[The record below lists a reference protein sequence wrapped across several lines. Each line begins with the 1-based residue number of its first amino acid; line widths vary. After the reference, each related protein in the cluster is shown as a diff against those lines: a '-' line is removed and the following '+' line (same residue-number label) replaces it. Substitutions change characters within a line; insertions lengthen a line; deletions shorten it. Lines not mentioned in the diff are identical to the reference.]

1 MKHLFTSEMRQQL
14 AASRAIATV
23 TVQNV
28 EDAKPLADALLAG
41 GINAVEITLR
51 TPAALEVMKII
62 ADNYSEM
69 IVMAG
74 TVITPIQVLQ
84 VQDAGATCAVAPGM
98 NARVLQAALEAKLP
112 FAPGIATPSEI
123 EQALEFNCDI
133 LKLFPA
139 EPMGGLKYLKSMQA
153 PYAHL
158 DLQFIPLGGLTAE
171 NAEDYLQEDII
182 LAVGGSWIA
191 NASAINS
198 GDWEGITQRAK
209 TVMQQSELES
219 NKN

>member
-14 AASRAIATV
+14 AASRALATV

-41 GINAVEITLR
+41 GINAVEITMR
-51 TPAALEVMKII
+51 TPAALEVIKII

-69 IVMAG
+69 LVMAG
-74 TVITPIQVLQ
+74 TVLTPTQVRQ

-98 NARVLQAALEAKLP
+98 NSRVLQVAIEAQLP
-112 FAPGIATPSEI
+112 LAPGVATPSEI
-123 EQALEFNCDI
+123 EQALEFDCDI
-133 LKLFPA
+133 LKFFPA

-171 NAEDYLQEDII
+171 NAEDYLREDII

-191 NASAINS
+191 SESAITS
-198 GDWEGITQRAK
+198 SDWAGITHRAN
-209 TVMQQSELES
+209 TVIQQS
-219 NKN
+219 

>member
-1 MKHLFTSEMRQQL
+1 MKHLFTSKMRQQL

-23 TVQNV
+23 TVRKI

-41 GINAVEITLR
+41 GINAVEITMR
-51 TPAALEVMKII
+51 TPVALQVMKII
-62 ADNYSEM
+62 AENYSEM
-69 IVMAG
+69 LVMAG
-74 TVITPIQVLQ
+74 TVLTPIQVRQ

-98 NARVLQAALEAKLP
+98 NTRVLQAAIEAQLP

-123 EQALEFNCDI
+123 EQALEFDCDI
-133 LKLFPA
+133 LKFFPA
-139 EPMGGLKYLKSMQA
+139 ESMGGLKYLKSMQA

-191 NASAINS
+191 SESAITS
-198 GDWEGITQRAK
+198 GDWVGITQRANA
-209 TVMQQSELES
+209 VMQ
-219 NKN
+219 

>member
-23 TVQNV
+23 TVQNI

-41 GINAVEITLR
+41 GINAVEITMR

-74 TVITPIQVLQ
+74 TVIKPIQVLQ
-84 VQDAGATCAVAPGM
+84 VQDAGAICAVAPGM

-112 FAPGIATPSEI
+112 FAPGIATSSEI
-123 EQALEFNCDI
+123 EQALEFDCDI
-133 LKLFPA
+133 LKFFPS

-198 GDWEGITQRAK
+198 GDWVGITERANA
-209 TVMQQSELES
+209 VMLQSQLES
-219 NKN
+219 NTN

>member
-41 GINAVEITLR
+41 GINAVEITMR

-69 IVMAG
+69 LVMAG
-74 TVITPIQVLQ
+74 TVLTPNQVRQ

-98 NARVLQAALEAKLP
+98 NPLVLQAAIEAQLP
-112 FAPGIATPSEI
+112 FAPGVATPSEI
-123 EQALEFNCDI
+123 EQALEFDCDI
-133 LKLFPA
+133 LKFFPS

-171 NAEDYLQEDII
+171 NAEDYLREDII

-209 TVMQQSELES
+209 AVMQQSELES
-219 NKN
+219 NTN

>member
-1 MKHLFTSEMRQQL
+1 MKQLFTSEMRQQL

-41 GINAVEITLR
+41 GINAVEITMR

-74 TVITPIQVLQ
+74 TVITPIQVRQ

-98 NARVLQAALEAKLP
+98 NERVLQAALEAKLP

-123 EQALEFNCDI
+123 EQALDFDCDI

-171 NAEDYLQEDII
+171 NAEDYLQENII

-198 GDWEGITQRAK
+198 GDWVGITERANA
-209 TVMQQSELES
+209 VMQQSQLKS
-219 NKN
+219 NTN

>member
-23 TVQNV
+23 TVRNI

-41 GINAVEITLR
+41 GINAVEITMR
-51 TPAALEVMKII
+51 TPVALQVMEII
-62 ADNYSEM
+62 AENYSEM
-69 IVMAG
+69 LVMAG
-74 TVITPIQVLQ
+74 TVLTPIQVRQ
-84 VQDAGATCAVAPGM
+84 VQDAGAVSAVAPGM
-98 NARVLQAALEAKLP
+98 NSRVLQAAIEAQLP

-123 EQALEFNCDI
+123 EQALEFDCDI
-133 LKLFPA
+133 LKFFPA
-139 EPMGGLKYLKSMQA
+139 ESMGGLKYLKSMQA

-191 NASAINS
+191 SESAITS
-198 GDWEGITQRAK
+198 GDWVGITQRANA
-209 TVMQQSELES
+209 VMQQS
-219 NKN
+219 

>member
-1 MKHLFTSEMRQQL
+1 MKHLFTSKMRQRL

-23 TVQNV
+23 TVRNI

-41 GINAVEITLR
+41 GINAVEITMR
-51 TPAALEVMKII
+51 TPVALQVMKII
-62 ADNYSEM
+62 AENYSEM
-69 IVMAG
+69 LVMAG
-74 TVITPIQVLQ
+74 TVLTPIQVRQ

-98 NARVLQAALEAKLP
+98 NTRVLQAAIEAQLP
-112 FAPGIATPSEI
+112 FAPGVATPSEI
-123 EQALEFNCDI
+123 EQALEFDCDI
-133 LKLFPA
+133 LKFFPA
-139 EPMGGLKYLKSMQA
+139 ESLGGLKYLKSMQA

-191 NASAINS
+191 SESAITS
-198 GDWEGITQRAK
+198 GDWVGITQRANA
-209 TVMQQSELES
+209 VMQ
-219 NKN
+219 

>member
-1 MKHLFTSEMRQQL
+1 MRQQL

-23 TVQNV
+23 TVQNI

-41 GINAVEITLR
+41 GINAVEITMR

-62 ADNYSEM
+62 ADNYSGM
-69 IVMAG
+69 LVMAG
-74 TVITPIQVLQ
+74 TVITPTQVRQ

-98 NARVLQAALEAKLP
+98 NSRVLQAAIEAQLP
-112 FAPGIATPSEI
+112 FAPGVATPSEV
-123 EQALEFNCDI
+123 EQALEFDCDI
-133 LKLFPA
+133 LKFFPA

-191 NASAINS
+191 SESAINS
-198 GDWEGITQRAK
+198 SDWVGITQRANA
-209 TVMQQSELES
+209 VMQQL
-219 NKN
+219 

>member
-1 MKHLFTSEMRQQL
+1 MRQQL

-23 TVQNV
+23 TVRNI

-41 GINAVEITLR
+41 GINAVEITMR
-51 TPAALEVMKII
+51 TPVALQVMEII
-62 ADNYSEM
+62 AKNYSEM
-69 IVMAG
+69 LVMAG
-74 TVITPIQVLQ
+74 TVLTPIQVRQ

-98 NARVLQAALEAKLP
+98 NTRVLQAAIEALLP

-123 EQALEFNCDI
+123 EQALEFDCDI
-133 LKLFPA
+133 LKFFPA
-139 EPMGGLKYLKSMQA
+139 EPMGGLKYLKSMQV

-191 NASAINS
+191 SESAITS
-198 GDWEGITQRAK
+198 GDWVGITQRANA
-209 TVMQQSELES
+209 VMQKS
-219 NKN
+219 

>member
-1 MKHLFTSEMRQQL
+1 MKHLFTPQMRKQL

-41 GINAVEITLR
+41 GIKAVEVTMR
-51 TPAALEVMKII
+51 TPAAPAVMRSI
-62 ADNYSEM
+62 ANNYPEM
-69 IVMAG
+69 LVMAG
-74 TVITPIQVLQ
+74 TVITPQQVLD
-84 VQDAGATCAVAPGM
+84 VRDVGASCAVAPGT
-98 NARVLQAALEAKLP
+98 NAHVIEAALAAGLA

-123 EQALEFNCDI
+123 ETALEYGCDI

-139 EPMGGLKYLKSMQA
+139 EPMGGLAYLKNMQA

-158 DLQFIPLGGLTAE
+158 GIKYIPLGGLTAD
-171 NAEDYLQEDII
+171 NAEDYLKEDII

-198 GDWEGITQRAK
+198 GDWAGITQRAAA
-209 TVMQQSELES
+209 VMNRS
-219 NKN
+219 

>member
-1 MKHLFTSEMRQQL
+1 MKHLFTSEIRQQL

-41 GINAVEITLR
+41 GINAVEITMR
-51 TPAALEVMKII
+51 TPAALEVIKII

-69 IVMAG
+69 LVMAG
-74 TVITPIQVLQ
+74 TVLTPTQVRQ

-98 NARVLQAALEAKLP
+98 NSRVLQVAIEAQLP
-112 FAPGIATPSEI
+112 LAPGVATPSEI
-123 EQALEFNCDI
+123 EQALEFDCDI
-133 LKLFPA
+133 LKFFPA

-171 NAEDYLQEDII
+171 NAEDYLREDII

-191 NASAINS
+191 SESAITS
-198 GDWEGITQRAK
+198 SDWAGITHRAN
-209 TVMQQSELES
+209 TVIQQS
-219 NKN
+219 

>member
-1 MKHLFTSEMRQQL
+1 MKHLFTSKMRQQL

-23 TVQNV
+23 TLQNV

-41 GINAVEITLR
+41 GINAVEITMR
-51 TPAALEVMKII
+51 TPAALDVMKII
-62 ADNYSEM
+62 ADNYSGM
-69 IVMAG
+69 LVMAG
-74 TVITPIQVLQ
+74 TVITPTQVRQ

-98 NARVLQAALEAKLP
+98 NSRVLQAAIEAQLP
-112 FAPGIATPSEI
+112 FAPGVATPSEV
-123 EQALEFNCDI
+123 EQALGFDCDI
-133 LKLFPA
+133 LKFFPA

-191 NASAINS
+191 SESAINS
-198 GDWEGITQRAK
+198 SDWVGITQRASA
-209 TVMQQSELES
+209 VMQQL
-219 NKN
+219 

>member
-1 MKHLFTSEMRQQL
+1 MKHLFTSELRQQL
-14 AASRAIATV
+14 ATSRAIATV

-28 EDAKPLADALLAG
+28 EDAKPLAEALLAG
-41 GINAVEITLR
+41 GIIAVEITMR
-51 TPAALEVMKII
+51 TPVALKVMKII

-74 TVITPIQVLQ
+74 TVITPIQVRQ

-98 NARVLQAALEAKLP
+98 NERVLQAALETKLP

-123 EQALEFNCDI
+123 EQALEFDCDI

-198 GDWEGITQRAK
+198 GDWVGITERANA
-209 TVMQQSELES
+209 VIQQSQLES
-219 NKN
+219 NTD

>member
-23 TVQNV
+23 TVRNI

-41 GINAVEITLR
+41 GINAVEITMR
-51 TPAALEVMKII
+51 TPVALQVMKII
-62 ADNYSEM
+62 AENYSEM
-69 IVMAG
+69 LVMAG
-74 TVITPIQVLQ
+74 TVLTPIQVRQ
-84 VQDAGATCAVAPGM
+84 VQDAGATCAVAPGI
-98 NARVLQAALEAKLP
+98 NTRVLQAAIEAQLP
-112 FAPGIATPSEI
+112 FAPGITTPSEI
-123 EQALEFNCDI
+123 EQALEFDCDI
-133 LKLFPA
+133 LKFFPA
-139 EPMGGLKYLKSMQA
+139 ESMGGLKYLKSMQA

-191 NASAINS
+191 SESAITS
-198 GDWEGITQRAK
+198 GDWVGITQRANA
-209 TVMQQSELES
+209 VMQQS
-219 NKN
+219 

>member
-41 GINAVEITLR
+41 GINAVEITMR

-62 ADNYSEM
+62 AENYSEM
-69 IVMAG
+69 LVMAG
-74 TVITPIQVLQ
+74 TVITPIQVRQ
-84 VQDAGATCAVAPGM
+84 VQDAGATCAVAPGI
-98 NARVLQAALEAKLP
+98 NARVLQAAIEAQLP

-123 EQALEFNCDI
+123 EQALEFDCDI
-133 LKLFPA
+133 LKFFPA
-139 EPMGGLKYLKSMQA
+139 ESMGGLKYLKSMQA

-158 DLQFIPLGGLTAE
+158 DLRFIPLGGLTAE

-191 NASAINS
+191 SESAITS
-198 GDWEGITQRAK
+198 SDWVGITQRANA
-209 TVMQQSELES
+209 VMQQS
-219 NKN
+219 

>member
-1 MKHLFTSEMRQQL
+1 MKHLFTSEMRQKL

-23 TVQNV
+23 TVQNI

-41 GINAVEITLR
+41 GINAVEITMR
-51 TPAALEVMKII
+51 TPVALQVMEII
-62 ADNYSEM
+62 AENYSEM
-69 IVMAG
+69 LVMAG
-74 TVITPIQVLQ
+74 TVLTPIQVRQ
-84 VQDAGATCAVAPGM
+84 VQDAGAICAVAPGM
-98 NARVLQAALEAKLP
+98 NTRVLQAAIEAQLP

-123 EQALEFNCDI
+123 EQALEFECDI
-133 LKLFPA
+133 LKFFPA
-139 EPMGGLKYLKSMQA
+139 ESIGGLKYLKSMQA

-191 NASAINS
+191 SESAITS
-198 GDWEGITQRAK
+198 GDWVGITQRANA
-209 TVMQQSELES
+209 VMQQS
-219 NKN
+219 

>member
-1 MKHLFTSEMRQQL
+1 MKHLFTSEMRQKL

-23 TVQNV
+23 TVQNI

-41 GINAVEITLR
+41 GINAVEITMR
-51 TPAALEVMKII
+51 TPAALQVMEII
-62 ADNYSEM
+62 AENYSEM
-69 IVMAG
+69 LVMAG
-74 TVITPIQVLQ
+74 TVLTPIQVGQ
-84 VQDAGATCAVAPGM
+84 VQDAGATCAVSPGM
-98 NARVLQAALEAKLP
+98 NTRVLQAAIEAQLP

-123 EQALEFNCDI
+123 EQALGFDCDI
-133 LKLFPA
+133 LKFFPA
-139 EPMGGLKYLKSMQA
+139 ESMGGLKYLKSMQA

-191 NASAINS
+191 SESAITS
-198 GDWEGITQRAK
+198 GDWVGIKQRANA
-209 TVMQQSELES
+209 VMQQS
-219 NKN
+219 